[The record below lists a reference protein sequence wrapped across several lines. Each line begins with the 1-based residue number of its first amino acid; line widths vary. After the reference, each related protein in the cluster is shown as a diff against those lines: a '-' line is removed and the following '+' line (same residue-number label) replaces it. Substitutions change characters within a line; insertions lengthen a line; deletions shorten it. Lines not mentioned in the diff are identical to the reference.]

1 MSEQYVNVYR
11 IEKGGQ
17 GPFRYPT
24 SFQKE
29 LDDALNIEHP
39 TPHHDVGINRKWLDR
54 QNIKDYRFGSP
65 CPSSLKG
72 WIKKPEVLQQ
82 LGFKVALYKVK
93 KDYVH
98 SSEIQSMFI
107 KRHSKKVMEWDLEKF
122 CRDI

>member
-24 SFQKE
+24 SFQGV

-39 TPHHDVGINRKWLDR
+39 TPHHDVGIDRKWFDR

-65 CPSSLKG
+65 CPNSLKE
-72 WIKKPEVLQQ
+72 WIRKPEVLQY
-82 LGFKVALYKVK
+82 LGFKVSLYKVK
-93 KDYVH
+93 KNCVH

-107 KRHSKKVMEWDLEKF
+107 KRHAKKVLEWDVETFYKEN
-122 CRDI
+122 

>member
-24 SFQKE
+24 SFQGV

-39 TPHHDVGINRKWLDR
+39 TPHHDVGIDRKWFDR

-65 CPSSLKG
+65 CLSSLKG

-82 LGFKVALYKVK
+82 LGFKVTLYKVK

-107 KRHSKKVMEWDLEKF
+107 KRHSKRVMEWDVDDFMREN
-122 CRDI
+122 